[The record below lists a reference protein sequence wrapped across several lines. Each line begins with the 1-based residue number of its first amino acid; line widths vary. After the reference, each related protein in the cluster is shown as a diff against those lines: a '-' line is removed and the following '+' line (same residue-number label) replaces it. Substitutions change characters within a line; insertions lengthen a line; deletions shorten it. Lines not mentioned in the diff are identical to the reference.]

1 MESLYP
7 HKGCATINSRND
19 NNVSGTMRGLRLK
32 WFNTFTGLFPVYERH
47 AVGVAARQLLR
58 VLGSVLVLAMGV
70 VLLWQ
75 TQTWER
81 QSLSHENVPKR
92 LSTTIPKFD
101 EQKFIR
107 HIKTRLP
114 MYREEFKEAGGK
126 YGLSWV
132 LLAAQAY
139 QESHWNRNAK
149 SPTGVR
155 GLMMLTRD
163 TASDM
168 GIKNR
173 LDPQKSIKGGARYL
187 ARLFKRVP
195 KNVRP
200 EDRMLFALAAYNV
213 GMGHVKDA
221 QLLAKRLD
229 KDPTRW
235 DSIKTVLPLLAKKK
249 YYKTLPNRYARG
261 WEPVQYVK
269 RIRAYRKIL
278 GFMEQQR
285 PRQLAEL

>member
-1 MESLYP
+1 M
-7 HKGCATINSRND
+7 D
-19 NNVSGTMRGLRLK
+19 
-32 WFNTFTGLFPVYERH
+32 YERQ
-47 AVGVAARQLLR
+47 AMMVAINQL
-58 VLGSVLVLAMGV
+58 VKVITSIAVLAMGV

-75 TQTWER
+75 TPMWEER
-81 QSLSHENVPKR
+81 AISSEEVPTQLSTSLS
-92 LSTTIPKFD
+92 KF
-101 EQKFIR
+101 EERKFLR
-107 HIKTRLP
+107 HMKTRLP
-114 MYREEFKEAGGK
+114 QYREQFKDSGK
-126 YGLSWV
+126 RHGVSWA

-163 TASDM
+163 TASDL
-168 GIKNR
+168 GISNR
-173 LDPQKSIKGGARYL
+173 LDPRNSISGGARYL
-187 ARLFKRVP
+187 ARLHANVP
-195 KNVRP
+195 SNVQNS
-200 EDRMLFALAAYNV
+200 DRMFFALAAYNV

-221 QLLAKRLD
+221 QILAKRLK

-235 DSIKTVLPLLAKKK
+235 DEVKTVLPLLAQKK

-278 GFMEQQR
+278 QHVEQQKA
-285 PRQLAEL
+285 QLHAEL

>member
-1 MESLYP
+1 M
-7 HKGCATINSRND
+7 
-19 NNVSGTMRGLRLK
+19 
-32 WFNTFTGLFPVYERH
+32 YERQ
-47 AVGVAARQLLR
+47 AVVTAARQL
-58 VLGSVLVLAMGV
+58 VKVFGSVVILAIGL

-81 QSLSHENVPKR
+81 QSLSHEHVPKR
-92 LSTTIPKFD
+92 LSTELPQFD
-101 EQKFIR
+101 EQKFMR
-107 HIKTRLP
+107 HVKTRLP
-114 MYREEFKEAGGK
+114 MYREVFKEAGGK
-126 YGLSWV
+126 YGLSWI

-168 GIKNR
+168 GIENR
-173 LDPQKSIKGGARYL
+173 LDPRNSITGGARYL
-187 ARLFKRVP
+187 ARLYEQVP
-195 KNVRP
+195 ENVHS

-221 QLLAKRLD
+221 QILAKRLN
-229 KDPTRW
+229 KDHRKW

-278 GFMEQQR
+278 EYMDQQHT
-285 PRQLAEL
+285 RQVAEL